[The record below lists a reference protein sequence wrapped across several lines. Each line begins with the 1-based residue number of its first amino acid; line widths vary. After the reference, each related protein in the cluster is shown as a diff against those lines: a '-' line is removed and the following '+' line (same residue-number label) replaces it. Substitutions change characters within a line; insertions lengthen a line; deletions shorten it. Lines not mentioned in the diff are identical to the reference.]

1 MDPSRYQ
8 RFPGYDAMAGVP
20 GLDRS
25 SYAQGLGGVHPH
37 GVVPQGGAGSFPH
50 QMTPDAMNHHLG
62 HQLGYPDPSLLTG
75 HNMVRRLFKDGVLSS
90 KKNLGT
96 IIFCRNIA

>member
-1 MDPSRYQ
+1 MDSQRYQ
-8 RFPGYDAMAGVP
+8 RFPGYDGMAGVP

-25 SYAQGLGGVHPH
+25 SYPQGLHPH

-62 HQLGYPDPSLLTG
+62 HQLGYPDPSLLG
-75 HNMVRRLFKDGVLSS
+75 HNMVR
-90 KKNLGT
+90 
-96 IIFCRNIA
+96 I

>member
-37 GVVPQGGAGSFPH
+37 GVVPQGGSGSFPH

-75 HNMVRRLFKDGVLSS
+75 HNMVRRLFKGGVLSS
-90 KKNLGT
+90 KNPWNH
-96 IIFCRNIA
+96 NIL